1 MTLWDDTGHIV
12 TYMNTERKL
21 RGNDFFAGHAVFSLD
36 EAAAALLPE
45 GKRLRVV
52 ERLKHHLRTGRL
64 KRVTREIYA
73 VVPLALSPEDFRPDP
88 FLVAS
93 AMYPDGVF
101 SHHSAL
107 ELLGAAHSLWNQCTL
122 YVNRRRR
129 PLQLEGVTLR
139 FLDLPLSMKGDS
151 GKQVG
156 TRRIERQGKLLEVTG
171 PERTLVEGFSRPS
184 LAGGLEEMINSAAG
198 FTTLDLELLEEVLRR
213 YDMAK
218 LWAATGWFLE
228 RFQKSFHVPDSFL
241 ARMEQRRPRSRAYVE
256 RGQRGGLLVG
266 RWNLIL
272 PKVLLSSG
280 EPDER

>member
-1 MTLWDDTGHIV
+1 
-12 TYMNTERKL
+12 MNTERKL
-21 RGNDFFAGHAVFSLD
+21 RGNDFFAGHPVFSLD
-36 EAAAALLPE
+36 EAAAALMPE

-73 VVPLALSPEDFRPDP
+73 VVPPSLSQEGFHPDP

-129 PLQLEGVTLR
+129 PLVLEDATLR
-139 FLDLPLSMKGDS
+139 FLDLPPSMKGDS
-151 GKQVG
+151 FKQVG
-156 TRRIERQGKLLEVTG
+156 IRRIERQGKRLEVTG

-184 LAGGLEEMINSAAG
+184 LAGGLEELVNSAAG
-198 FTTLDLELLEEVLRR
+198 FTTLDLELMEEVLHR

-228 RFQKSFHVPDSFL
+228 RFQKSFHVPDALL
-241 ARMEQRRPRSRAYVE
+241 ARMEQRRPRSRAYVD
-256 RGQRGGLLVG
+256 RGQRGGLLVR

-272 PKVLLSSG
+272 PKLLLSPG

>member
-1 MTLWDDTGHIV
+1 
-12 TYMNTERKL
+12 
-21 RGNDFFAGHAVFSLD
+21 
-36 EAAAALLPE
+36 
-45 GKRLRVV
+45 
-52 ERLKHHLRTGRL
+52 
-64 KRVTREIYA
+64 
-73 VVPLALSPEDFRPDP
+73 
-88 FLVAS
+88 
-93 AMYPDGVF
+93 
-101 SHHSAL
+101 
-107 ELLGAAHSLWNQCTL
+107 
-122 YVNRRRR
+122 
-129 PLQLEGVTLR
+129 
-139 FLDLPLSMKGDS
+139 MKGDS

-156 TRRIERQGKLLEVTG
+156 TRRVERQGRLMAVTG

-184 LAGGLEEMINSAAG
+184 LAGGLEELVNSAAG

-228 RFQKSFHVPDSFL
+228 KFQKSFHVPDALL
-241 ARMEQRRPRSRAYVE
+241 ARMEQLRPRSRGYVE